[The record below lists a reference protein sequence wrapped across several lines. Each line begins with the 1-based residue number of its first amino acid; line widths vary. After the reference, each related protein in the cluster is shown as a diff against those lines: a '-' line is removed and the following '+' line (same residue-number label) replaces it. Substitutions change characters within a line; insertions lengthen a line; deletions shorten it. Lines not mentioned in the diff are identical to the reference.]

1 MLVSASAD
9 SGKGDEEPNE
19 DEEPP
24 MDMDSDGPVF
34 DDSASMTDFM
44 GGEGDNVDPPSEE
57 DMNGDSEAQDAFVD
71 QEVTAASLH
80 GLHVKMDANKDNK
93 LTLPEVLEFAKVA
106 RRDIA
111 HKETAAQFNET
122 IDEDQDGKV
131 SLEEY
136 TNHLFGHSIPE
147 EVVMPEKTEQEVADE
162 AHTEMD
168 KLKEAEKF
176 KAADKD
182 GDGFLSKE
190 ELPLAL
196 YPELHD
202 GVLHLTAGHGLKD
215 KDKDGDGHVSHE
227 ELYSDSGGSETEEL
241 IEENKREFGNLDH
254 DKDGKLNLE
263 EYKRWESGVHSM
275 EDSMKHLFE
284 IADEDQDKH
293 ITATELENA
302 RVMLS
307 NTMATSHFVDWV
319 EHYEL

>member
-1 MLVSASAD
+1 VAIGILAVYCEALEVGTVS
-9 SGKGDEEPNE
+9 E
-19 DEEPP
+19 DEEAPT
-24 MDMDSDGPVF
+24 DMDADGPVF

-44 GGEGDNVDPPSEE
+44 GGEGDNVDPPTEE
-57 DMNGDSEAQDAFVD
+57 DMNGDSEAEDTFTD
-71 QEVTAASLH
+71 QQVTAASLH

-93 LTLPEVLEFAKVA
+93 LTLPEVLEFSKKA
-106 RRDIA
+106 RRDMA

-136 TNHLFGHSIPE
+136 TNHLFGHPIPE
-147 EVVMPEKTEQEVADE
+147 EVQMPAKTEEELADE
-162 AHTEMD
+162 ALTEKD
-168 KLKEAEKF
+168 RLLEAEKF
-176 KAADKD
+176 KIADKD

-196 YPELHD
+196 HPELHD
-202 GVLHLTAGHGLKD
+202 GVLHLVAGHGLKE
-215 KDKDGDGHVSHE
+215 KDKDGDGHVSHG
-227 ELYSDSGGSETEEL
+227 ELYDEGEDVQEML
-241 IEENKREFGNLDH
+241 EENKREFGNLDQN
-254 DKDGKLNLE
+254 KDGKLNLE
-263 EYKRWESGVHSM
+263 EYKRWESGEHSM

>member
-1 MLVSASAD
+1 MRSLWTLCVVVGILAVHC
-9 SGKGDEEPNE
+9 E

-34 DDSASMTDFM
+34 DDSASMTDYM
-44 GGEGDNVDPPSEE
+44 GGEGDNVDPPTEA
-57 DMNGDSEAQDAFVD
+57 DMNGDNEADEAFTD
-71 QEVTAASLH
+71 QQVTAASLH
-80 GLHVKMDANKDNK
+80 GLHVKMDTNNDHK
-93 LTLPEVLEFAKVA
+93 LTLPEVLAFAKVA

-111 HKETAAQFNET
+111 HKEAAEQFNGT

-136 TNHLFGHSIPE
+136 TNHLFGHPIPE
-147 EVVMPEKTEQEVADE
+147 EVQMPAKTEQELADE
-162 AHTEMD
+162 VLIEKD
-168 KLKEAEKF
+168 KKMEAEKF
-176 KAADKD
+176 KIADKD

-202 GVLHLTAGHGLKD
+202 GVLHVSAGHGFKE

-227 ELYSDSGGSETEEL
+227 ELYDPTESNTEE
-241 IEENKREFGNLDH
+241 INEENKREFGTLDQN
-254 DKDGKLNLE
+254 KDGKLHLE
-263 EYKRWESGVHSM
+263 EYKRWESGEHSM
-275 EDSMKHLFE
+275 EDAMKHLFE
-284 IADEDQDKH
+284 VADENQDKH
-293 ITATELENA
+293 ITANELENA

-307 NTMATSHFVDWV
+307 NTLATSHFVDWV